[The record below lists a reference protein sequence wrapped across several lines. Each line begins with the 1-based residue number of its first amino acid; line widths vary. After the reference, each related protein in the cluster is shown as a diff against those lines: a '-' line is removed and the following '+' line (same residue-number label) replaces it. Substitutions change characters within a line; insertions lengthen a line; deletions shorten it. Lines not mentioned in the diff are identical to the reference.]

1 MTSRPIGHVL
11 SHFDRK
17 VVKILMMSHLGI
29 LTVTKAFAVAN
40 TSVKV
45 RLMWLKDLYHCYIE
59 SGLFVWVVTTYLL
72 HLIDS
77 KIFTDKS
84 STHVHVAYL
93 KYLNNLDGCH

>member
-1 MTSRPIGHVL
+1 MIITLDDMSRLLQLPMTSRPIGHVL

-59 SGLFVWVVTTYLL
+59 SGLFV
-72 HLIDS
+72 
-77 KIFTDKS
+77 
-84 STHVHVAYL
+84 
-93 KYLNNLDGCH
+93 